1 MKKGCVIMKQ
11 RLKLFIIL
19 GVEFAAILSILLL
32 IFFAGKK
39 SYTVV
44 FDLNGGTLLSG
55 DTEQR
60 VTQGHDATP
69 PSVAKDGYYLLRW
82 SASYKSV
89 TKDLYIKAVWEY
101 DTTDGV
107 VFTTRGTYCEITGC
121 YPELSGDVY
130 IGAYNSGVKIMGIKK
145 GAFKNCD
152 RIERIFLLDGI
163 LKIEEGAFEGCTSLK
178 QIVIPSTVLEIGDG
192 AFRGCESLEEIILP
206 RDLDTIGDEAF
217 LGCSS
222 ATKITFADKVE
233 TIGEYAFSG
242 CESVEEI
249 ELPASLISVGDYAF
263 SGCTSL
269 KKVDFKCELEVEEIE
284 HEADEAESTEPLSD
298 TPSDEDTEDV
308 ETEAKN
314 TVTRY
319 IGVNLIGAYAFSGC
333 ESLETVVLPES
344 LTSIG
349 EGAFYGLPELK
360 FAVIPS
366 SVTTIGSLAFSNNT
380 TVYVTFAED
389 EIPEG
394 FAADWCEEETKI
406 IYEYEENPHEAT
418 QEEE

>member
-1 MKKGCVIMKQ
+1 MKQ
-11 RLKLFIIL
+11 RLKLYIIL

-32 IFFAGKK
+32 IFLAGKK

-44 FDLNGGTLLSG
+44 FDPNGGTLISG

-69 PSVAKDGYYLLRW
+69 PSVARDGYYLLRW
-82 SASYKSV
+82 SASYKTV
-89 TKDLYIKAVWEY
+89 TKDLYIKAIWEY
-101 DTTDGV
+101 DTTDGIT
-107 VFTTRGTYCEITGC
+107 FSSSGSYCEISGC

-130 IGAYNSGVKIMGIKK
+130 IGAYNNGVKILGIKK

-152 RIERIFLLDGI
+152 RIERVFLLDGI
-163 LKIEEGAFEGCTSLK
+163 LKIENGAFEGCTNLK
-178 QIVIPSTVLEIGDG
+178 KIVIPSTVLEIGDG

-206 RDLDTIGDEAF
+206 GDLDTIGNEAF

-222 ATKITFADKVE
+222 ATKITFADNVK

-249 ELPASLISVGDYAF
+249 TLPSSLISVGDYAF
-263 SGCTSL
+263 SDCTSL
-269 KKVDFKCELEVEEIE
+269 KKVEFKQETEIEETDGEESEPLVQENALDEEEEIE
-284 HEADEAESTEPLSD
+284 
-298 TPSDEDTEDV
+298 V
-308 ETEAKN
+308 ETEPVT
-314 TVTRY
+314 TVEKL
-319 IGVNLIGAYAFSGC
+319 IGVRTIGSYVFAGC
-333 ESLETVVLPES
+333 ESLEMVILPES
-344 LTSIG
+344 LEEIG
-349 EGAFYGLPELK
+349 DGALYGLPNLK

-366 SVTTIGSLAFSNNT
+366 SVTRIGSLAFSKDI
-380 TVYVTFAED
+380 TVYVSFAED